1 MTKKRDRTKKP
12 SMPRGW
18 KAPHAQVMR
27 WLDDLEDALRD
38 QNFKLAKQ
46 LAQKTL
52 RHVPVRSQPGKD
64 ALGYLGMAL
73 GMLDEYE
80 ASYQALS
87 EALVMQPERA
97 DLWYNRSLSACF
109 TVRTGQSLR
118 DLEQAVA
125 LEHNPSLLATY
136 NERLDFMRQIVA
148 EELALRGPDF
158 TLEQLIEQ
166 QQLFNQALALYQS
179 GLYTKAGL
187 AFKRVID
194 IADVLPQPWAN
205 LAGCYMWQERY
216 DEAEAALHRA
226 LEIDPDY
233 QLAQENLLYLPTVR
247 QYGLAALKTSIKPA
261 FAEGQISRSVIF
273 TE

>member
-1 MTKKRDRTKKP
+1 MIKKRDRAKK
-12 SMPRGW
+12 STMPRGW
-18 KAPHAQVMR
+18 KAPHAQVVR
-27 WLDDLEDALRD
+27 WLDDLEDALRE

-46 LAQKTL
+46 LAQKVL
-52 RHVPVRSQPGKD
+52 RHVPAQSGPGKE

-73 GMLDEYE
+73 SMLDEYE
-80 ASYQALS
+80 ASYQTLS
-87 EALVMQPERA
+87 AALVLQPERS
-97 DLWYNRSLSACF
+97 DLWYNHSLSATF

-125 LEHNPSLLATY
+125 LEQDPSLLATY
-136 NERLDFMRQIVA
+136 NERLDFMRGIVA

-166 QQLFNQALALYQS
+166 QQLFNHALALFQAKRYQD
-179 GLYTKAGL
+179 AEA
-187 AFKRVID
+187 AFKRVIE

-205 LAGCYMWQERY
+205 LAGCYMCQERY

-233 QLAQENLLYLPTVR
+233 RLAQENLLYLPRLR
-247 QYGLAALKTSIKPA
+247 QDGLAALTTTIKPA
-261 FAEGQISRSVIF
+261 FPAGQIPHSIIF
-273 TE
+273 TQ

>member
-1 MTKKRDRTKKP
+1 
-12 SMPRGW
+12 
-18 KAPHAQVMR
+18 VMR
-27 WLDDLEDALRD
+27 WLDDLEDALRE
-38 QNFKLAKQ
+38 QNFKLARR
-46 LAQKTL
+46 LAQKIL
-52 RHVPVRSQPGKD
+52 RHVPVQSGPGKE
-64 ALGYLGMAL
+64 ALGHLGMAL
-73 GMLDEYE
+73 AMLDEYE
-80 ASYQALS
+80 ASYQTLS
-87 EALVMQPERA
+87 EALALQPERS
-97 DLWYNRSLSACF
+97 DLWYNRSLSATF
-109 TVRTGQSLR
+109 TVRTGQSLL

-125 LEHNPSLLATY
+125 LEQDSSLLATY
-136 NERLDFMRQIVA
+136 NERLDFMRHIVA

-166 QQLFNQALALYQS
+166 QQLFNHALALFQAKRYVD
-179 GLYTKAGL
+179 AEA
-187 AFKRVID
+187 AFKRVIE

-216 DEAEAALHRA
+216 DEAEAALRRA

-233 QLAQENLLYLPTVR
+233 PLAQENLLYLPTVR